1 MSAMQKLVEQM
12 QAECL
17 QIHADHTAQ
26 MAKLEDELAA
36 KQRVLEQKR
45 EEVERLR
52 EERTIEDDHTK
63 HYRSILICYFPREC
77 SEADIHDA
85 FRDYCDVESV
95 RLVAKNGTPKCFGFV
110 NWAQNKQYK

>member
-77 SEADIHDA
+77 SEEDIRDA
-85 FRDYCDVESV
+85 SAAQPIPARSFPPGKMTSS
-95 RLVAKNGTPKCFGFV
+95 GT
-110 NWAQNKQYK
+110 ASQLLR